1 MIITTSGHSKYLIK
15 YHLIL
20 VCKYRKNLLEGRL
33 WISLK
38 AIIEGI
44 VASSDFTIEIMEP
57 DKNHLHILLSSP
69 PKLSPLSMVNRLKSI
84 TTKRIWETNHN
95 LLYKEFW
102 KEKTFWSDGYFIS
115 SIGNASIETI
125 KKYIA
130 QQG

>member
-1 MIITTSGHSKYLIK
+1 
-15 YHLIL
+15 
-20 VCKYRKNLLEGRL
+20 
-33 WISLK
+33 
-38 AIIEGI
+38 
-44 VASSDFTIEIMEP
+44 
-57 DKNHLHILLSSP
+57 
-69 PKLSPLSMVNRLKSI
+69 MVNRLKSI